1 MSHSTSIMILIVIA
15 LVAIGIG
22 MAAKSSLGNRMV
34 PQNATQVQI
43 PAAQ

>member
-22 MAAKSSLGNRMV
+22 MAAKNSLSKR
-34 PQNATQVQI
+34 I
-43 PAAQ
+43 PAQNTPQLVEMN